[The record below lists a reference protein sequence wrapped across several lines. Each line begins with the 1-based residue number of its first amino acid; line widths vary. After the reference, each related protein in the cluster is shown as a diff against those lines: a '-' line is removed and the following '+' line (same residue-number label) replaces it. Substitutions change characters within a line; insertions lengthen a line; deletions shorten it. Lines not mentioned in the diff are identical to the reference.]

1 MSQGSKKTLGESPI
15 GAVLRALRLNRGLSL
30 EDTARLVEV
39 SAANLSRTER
49 GLPGG
54 VHPRHLERI
63 TGVLG
68 TSVVALHA
76 LAEAVAEAPAL
87 LDRPEELAALTDR
100 LGDLQRAYLRASRAR
115 RKEVDR
121 VLGI

>member
-1 MSQGSKKTLGESPI
+1 MSQRSKQTLGDSLI
-15 GAVLRALRLNRGLSL
+15 GAILRAIRINSGLSL

-63 TGVLG
+63 AGVFG

-76 LAEAVAEAPAL
+76 LAEAVAEAPEL
-87 LDRPEELAALTDR
+87 LEKPAALAELMDR
-100 LGDLQRAYLRASRAR
+100 LADVQRAYLRASQAR
-115 RKEVDR
+115 RRKVDDL
-121 VLGI
+121 LGI